1 MQEERDHVN
10 VAVYTKGGKF
20 LLFQQRKYA
29 IPGVTLSPVGG
40 FIDDKE
46 TPFDA
51 ARREV
56 VEELGV
62 GSRHTAQ
69 LLKRETKGK
78 KFSIPVGKIKVDEYD
93 LAIGDVPLE
102 EQSQWV
108 FLGRY
113 RTAANRGG
121 GFLYTYLLVD
131 AIPVVESGGT
141 QQYIGRG
148 DSEEQTL
155 ISMSKGDV
163 ASALLQG
170 RFQEAKWTAT
180 LSLSLLYM
188 QKQEMNTQRQ

>member
-1 MQEERDHVN
+1 
-10 VAVYTKGGKF
+10 
-20 LLFQQRKYA
+20 
-29 IPGVTLSPVGG
+29 
-40 FIDDKE
+40 
-46 TPFDA
+46 
-51 ARREV
+51 
-56 VEELGV
+56 
-62 GSRHTAQ
+62 
-69 LLKRETKGK
+69 
-78 KFSIPVGKIKVDEYD
+78 
-93 LAIGDVPLE
+93 
-102 EQSQWV
+102 V

-155 ISMSKGDV
+155 ISMSKDDV